1 MSLYPR
7 APEALINVANVGGR
21 LVHGVIG
28 PRTARG
34 ILDRDLRVGALLGGA
49 PRLLDLRP
57 YVRRNLIERPINPD
71 LSGLW
76 VLDFNA
82 LGTDLRR
89 ACFHYGARSRDP
101 KPESSQDSLREARA
115 RHRIVTTRA
124 SIRALGKLS
133 ATL

>member
-1 MSLYPR
+1 MTTTSFHSL
-7 APEALINVANVGGR
+7 APDALIDLANLGGH

-49 PRLLDLRP
+49 PRLRDLRP
-57 YVRRNLIERPINPD
+57 NVRRNLIERPINPD

-89 ACFHYGARSRDP
+89 ACFYHGARSRDP
-101 KPESSQDSLREARA
+101 NPRA
-115 RHRIVTTRA
+115 RRIRCT
-124 SIRALGKLS
+124 KL
-133 ATL
+133 ARGTG